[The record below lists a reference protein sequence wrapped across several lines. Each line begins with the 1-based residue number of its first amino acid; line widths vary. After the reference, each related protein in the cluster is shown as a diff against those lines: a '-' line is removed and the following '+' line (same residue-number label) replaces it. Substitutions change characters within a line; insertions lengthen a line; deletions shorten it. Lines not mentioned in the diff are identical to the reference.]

1 MTPIDL
7 TKLDD
12 AALAAE
18 FKRREL
24 EKQKQADNQKNAYE
38 ALKIDTVV
46 TLCTIAK
53 SFSKDLQD
61 FKNTSFE
68 AMQTMY
74 AMLQEYSS
82 RHADGKGNFRLE
94 VGDFRVSYRRQ
105 GRATFNEKALQA
117 EKHIID
123 FVNKRFENDPDTKDL
138 IMSLLERKKGELDIN
153 LIQKLYAMENRFDD
167 ENWRKGIALLKESYQ
182 YSHSK
187 DYILFE
193 ERNENGDW
201 QTINLQFSNL

>member
-1 MTPIDL
+1 MNIDL

-12 AALAAE
+12 ASLAAE

-24 EKQKQADNQKNAYE
+24 EKQRKADEQRQAYE
-38 ALKIDTVV
+38 EMKTDTVIS
-46 TLCTIAK
+46 LCTIAK
-53 SFSKDLQD
+53 SFSEDLKN
-61 FKNTSFE
+61 FKSNAFE
-68 AMQTMY
+68 SMQTMY

-105 GRATFNEKALQA
+105 GRATFDEKADQA
-117 EKHIID
+117 ERHIID
-123 FVNKRFENDPDTKDL
+123 FVNNKFSEDEDTKDL
-138 IMSLLERKKGELDIN
+138 IMSLLERKKGELDVN
-153 LIQKLYAMENRFDD
+153 LIQKLYAMESRFDD
-167 ENWRKGIALLKESYQ
+167 EHWRKGIALLKESYQ

-193 ERNENGDW
+193 ERNANGDW